1 MSGPL
6 EGVKVVEIASI
17 GPGPWCAMML
27 SDMGAEV
34 IRVDRV
40 NHVGTP
46 VVAGKP
52 YDFVNRRGRR
62 SVAVDLK
69 SPGGAEVVL
78 RLVERADAVIEGN
91 RPGVVERL
99 GIGPDECLARNPALV
114 YGRMTGWG
122 QDGPLA
128 HLPGHDLNYLALSG
142 LLHAIGPAQ
151 GRPMPPLNLVGDFGG
166 GGLLL
171 AFGIVAGLIESSRSG
186 RGQVVDA
193 AMLDGANLLGSMFH
207 GLRQIGAWHD
217 RRESNRLDGGAPF
230 YGTYETADRRWVAI
244 AANEPKFYAVLIE
257 ALGLAGAELPDQMD
271 ESGWPELRT
280 RFVEIFR
287 TRTRDEWTELFAPLD
302 TCFSP
307 VLTLDEAPTHEHGVA
322 RSAFVPVDGT
332 LQAAP
337 APRFARTP
345 GAVAGPASRPG
356 EHTDDLLTAW
366 GFTAAEV
373 AALTDAGTVAQA
385 DPADDWS
392 GGSAPKR
399 GASDRRTARDR
410 TESVNP

>member
-1 MSGPL
+1 MGGPL
-6 EGVKVVEIASI
+6 TGVKVVEIASI

-40 NHVGTP
+40 DNAGVP

-62 SVAVDLK
+62 SIGVDLK

-78 RLVERADAVIEGN
+78 RLVDRADALIEGS
-91 RPGVVERL
+91 RPGVAESL
-99 GIGPDECLARNPALV
+99 GIGPEECLARNPALV

-122 QDGPLA
+122 QEGPLA
-128 HLPGHDLNYLALSG
+128 QQPGHDLNYIALSG
-142 LLHAIGPAQ
+142 LLHAIGPAR

-171 AFGIVAGLIESSRSG
+171 AFGIAAGLIEAARSG

-193 AMLDGANLLGSMFH
+193 AMLDGTNLLGSMFH
-207 GLRQIGAWHD
+207 GLRQIGAWQD

-230 YGTYETADRRWVAI
+230 YGTYETSEGRWVAI

-257 ALGLAGAELPDQMD
+257 ALGLADTELPAQGDQAR
-271 ESGWPELRT
+271 WPELRA
-280 RFVEIFR
+280 RFAAIFR
-287 TRTRDEWTELFAPLD
+287 TRTRDEWVEVFRPLD

-307 VLTLDEAPTHEHGVA
+307 VLTLDEAPTHEHGAA
-322 RSAFVPVDGT
+322 RSSFVPVDGV

-345 GAVAGPASRPG
+345 GAVAGPAAHPG
-356 EHTDDLLTAW
+356 EHTDEVLNAW
-366 GFTAAEV
+366 GFTADEV
-373 AALTDAGTVAQA
+373 AELAAAGTVAQTERA
-385 DPADDWS
+385 SSAS
-392 GGSAPKR
+392 GAG
-399 GASDRRTARDR
+399 
-410 TESVNP
+410 N